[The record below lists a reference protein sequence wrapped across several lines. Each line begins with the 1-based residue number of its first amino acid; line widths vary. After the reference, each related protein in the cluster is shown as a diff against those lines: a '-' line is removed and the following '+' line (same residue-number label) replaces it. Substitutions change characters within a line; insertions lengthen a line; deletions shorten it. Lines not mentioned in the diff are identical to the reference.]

1 MLEKYNLPTLNQ
13 EEIENMNR
21 PITTNEIETVIKNL
35 PTNKNPGSN
44 GFRLQMESDEFYQ
57 TFKEALTPIL
67 IKLFQKIAE
76 GGTLQNSFYEATY
89 HPNTKIRQRH
99 HKKIL
104 QKSHNIKTLSCH
116 KSYGMVLTYIQ
127 RKNEAEYRARVKAK
141 CP

>member
-99 HKKIL
+99 HKKRKL
-104 QKSHNIKTLSCH
+104 QVNI
-116 KSYGMVLTYIQ
+116 TYEH
-127 RKNEAEYRARVKAK
+127 RCKNPQQNASKQNPRPY
-141 CP
+141 

>member
-1 MLEKYNLPTLNQ
+1 ML
-13 EEIENMNR
+13 IF
-21 PITTNEIETVIKNL
+21 I
-35 PTNKNPGSN
+35 
-44 GFRLQMESDEFYQ
+44 
-57 TFKEALTPIL
+57 TPIWGQSQML
-67 IKLFQKIAE
+67 SPLVEPFTVMVEKEEKIFL
-76 GGTLQNSFYEATY
+76 GTCL
-89 HPNTKIRQRH
+89 HIQRL

>member
-1 MLEKYNLPTLNQ
+1 MGNLEEMDKSLEKENLPRMNQ
-13 EEIENMNR
+13 EETENMNR

-35 PTNKNPGSN
+35 PTNKSPGSD

-89 HPNTKIRQRH
+89 HPNTNIRQRH
-99 HKKIL
+99 HKK
-104 QKSHNIKTLSCH
+104 
-116 KSYGMVLTYIQ
+116 
-127 RKNEAEYRARVKAK
+127 RKL
-141 CP
+141 